1 MSEMK
6 KDGYKMIQY
15 DETPSFDQSAQY
27 IEQGD
32 ISDHDTYIK
41 VGYVVKDLS
50 VDDEVE
56 NIENSIEHVEQEPWS
71 DPSEKQKDAEI
82 KLLKEK
88 ILSQERTMEDLMFN
102 VLPTIIGGGF

>member
-6 KDGYKMIQY
+6 KDGYKLIQY
-15 DETPSFDQSAQY
+15 DEIPLFDQSTQY
-27 IEQGD
+27 IEQGGVNE
-32 ISDHDTYIK
+32 HDDY
-41 VGYVVKDLS
+41 VEVSYVVKDLT
-50 VDDEVE
+50 DDDGVE
-56 NIENSIEHVEQEPWS
+56 NIENFTEYVEQEPWR

-88 ILSQERTMEDLMFN
+88 ILSQEQTMEDLMFN